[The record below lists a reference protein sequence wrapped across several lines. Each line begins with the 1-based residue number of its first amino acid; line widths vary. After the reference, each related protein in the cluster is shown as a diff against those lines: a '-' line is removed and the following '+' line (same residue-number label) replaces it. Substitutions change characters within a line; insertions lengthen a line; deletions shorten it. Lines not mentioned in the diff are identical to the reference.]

1 MLIIDSTRKG
11 KHFPDSL
18 SRTIPIW
25 ACVMNR
31 VMQKLNNKLEWDTEL
46 NMPMWV
52 HKTEKLQILD
62 KIDAWVE
69 GLMVTIQ
76 LLC

>member
-1 MLIIDSTRKG
+1 
-11 KHFPDSL
+11 
-18 SRTIPIW
+18 
-25 ACVMNR
+25 MNR